1 MTNREHN
8 LIRGALVTVIGMLL
22 LMVSLP
28 ALSLAAPS
36 ALPTRPTRSPT
47 VTPTA
52 TPWAP
57 APFKPQVGAYIE
69 LHVHSAQVPAQVWT
83 IVQWQDY
90 FGAWHNVDGW
100 QGTLDVGN
108 QKLWWVADKDLGT
121 GPFRWVVY
129 QGQAGPSLAVS
140 EPFHLPDL
148 SGRKVQVDVTLG
160 P

>member
-1 MTNREHN
+1 
-8 LIRGALVTVIGMLL
+8 V
-22 LMVSLP
+22 
-28 ALSLAAPS
+28 
-36 ALPTRPTRSPT
+36 
-47 VTPTA
+47 
-52 TPWAP
+52 
-57 APFKPQVGAYIE
+57 

-100 QGTLDVGN
+100 QGTLDVGH

-129 QGQAGPSLAVS
+129 RDQAGPSLAVS
-140 EPFHLPDL
+140 ESFHLPDL
-148 SGRKVQVDVTLG
+148 SGMKVRVDVTLG